1 MSWKAQQE
9 EKEALALQDIKMP
22 LKKPKISY
30 NTIRKNTNLDK
41 YLSKKT
47 EEEDEEEAKNNEG

>member
-1 MSWKAQQE
+1 
-9 EKEALALQDIKMP
+9 MP

-41 YLSKKT
+41 FFLKKT
-47 EEEDEEEAKNNEG
+47 EEEEEEEAKDNSD

>member
-1 MSWKAQQE
+1 
-9 EKEALALQDIKMP
+9 MP

-41 YLSKKT
+41 FLLKKT
-47 EEEDEEEAKNNEG
+47 EEEEEEAKDNSD